1 MASIYTI
8 EIKVEDIT
16 CPFCNAAQP
25 DAMFREYEE
34 YMDKVEPYTCDE
46 CGAEFELRV
55 DAEASCDLVLTKAP
69 VVEKPKNDPLG
80 TGLPDVIA
88 PNQLSLL

>member
-1 MASIYTI
+1 MASIYRI
-8 EIKVEDIT
+8 EIQAEGIA
-16 CPFCNAAQP
+16 CPFCNAEQP
-25 DAMFREYEE
+25 DSRFHGYDEYFDE
-34 YMDKVEPYTCDE
+34 VEPYTCDK
-46 CGAEFELRV
+46 CGAEFELHV

-69 VVEKPKNDPLG
+69 VKPKNDPLG

>member
-8 EIKVEDIT
+8 EIKVENIA
-16 CPFCNAAQP
+16 CPFCNAEQP
-25 DAMFREYEE
+25 DAMFREYDE
-34 YMDKVEPYTCDE
+34 YFDEVESYTCDT

-69 VVEKPKNDPLG
+69 VKPKNDPLG

>member
-8 EIKVEDIT
+8 EIKVENIA
-16 CPFCNAAQP
+16 CPFCNAEQP
-25 DAMFREYEE
+25 DSRFHGYDEYFDE
-34 YMDKVEPYTCDE
+34 VEPYTCDE
-46 CGAEFELRV
+46 CGCEFELRV

>member
-34 YMDKVEPYTCDE
+34 YMNEVEPYTCDK

-69 VVEKPKNDPLG
+69 VKPKNDPLG

-88 PNQLSLL
+88 LNQLSFL